1 VRKIIAEELFTNAG
15 HSIENGLVELDD
27 SGKILRVLSPI
38 DSEYTS
44 EGAEYYHGWVIPGMI
59 NAHCHLELSHLK
71 EKIKPHTGLD
81 GFISEIAATNT
92 DFSDSVRAASDAQ
105 KQMKQAG
112 VVGIIDIANTDNCF
126 NLKAESSLNYF
137 TLIERYGISNNKA
150 ADAIYSG
157 HKLVETARQSGLR
170 ANLSPHAPYSLSDTQ
185 KTAIKEQ
192 LEQEEHPLYSIHFM
206 ETASE
211 TELFEFGTGNLAER
225 LRSWNLI
232 EDTFPYSGQRP
243 AQYVLQGLPE
253 NAKVALVH
261 NTFIEEQDLRV
272 FQNKK
277 HSVWFVLCPKANLYI
292 ENKLSAVDKIRSFTH
307 QIAVG
312 TDSLASNDALD
323 MVAEL
328 FEIQQAF
335 PEITISELIC
345 WATLEGARLMGLDN
359 KLGSIEPGKKPGLV
373 QIYPVDKLSKKLIK
387 NSKSY
392 LI

>member
-1 VRKIIAEELFTNAG
+1 
-15 HSIENGLVELDD
+15 
-27 SGKILRVLSPI
+27 
-38 DSEYTS
+38 
-44 EGAEYYHGWVIPGMI
+44 
-59 NAHCHLELSHLK
+59 
-71 EKIKPHTGLD
+71 
-81 GFISEIAATNT
+81 
-92 DFSDSVRAASDAQ
+92 
-105 KQMKQAG
+105 
-112 VVGIIDIANTDNCF
+112 
-126 NLKAESSLNYF
+126 
-137 TLIERYGISNNKA
+137 
-150 ADAIYSG
+150 
-157 HKLVETARQSGLR
+157 
-170 ANLSPHAPYSLSDTQ
+170 LSPHAPYSLSDTQ

-211 TELFEFGTGNLAER
+211 TELFEFGTGNMAER